1 MDPMNKEACMRYRRI
16 VLEKGGTQEPMDML
30 EKLLG
35 ERLDGENL
43 CD

>member
-1 MDPMNKEACMRYRRI
+1 MRYRRI